1 MGMTKRMGHHNGAAL
16 DMTSML
22 DIVFIL
28 IIFFVVT
35 ASFTH
40 ESGVDVDR
48 PTGNPPS
55 VEKPDDGLLLQ
66 LASGQRILY
75 RGYAVDVGAAT
86 SLMKKFHVEHSD
98 QVIVLKLE
106 DGAQLGL
113 QVTLLD
119 RGRLAGL
126 PKGSIAVI

>member
-1 MGMTKRMGHHNGAAL
+1 MTVRERHHKSAAP
-16 DMTSML
+16 DMTPML

-28 IIFFVVT
+28 TIFFVVT

-40 ESGVDVDR
+40 EAGLDVDR
-48 PTGNPPS
+48 PKVSPPTT
-55 VEKPDDGLLLQ
+55 EKRDDGLLLQ
-66 LASGQRILY
+66 LVSGQRILY

-98 QVIVLKLE
+98 QVIVVKIE
-106 DGAQLGL
+106 DGAKLGL
-113 QVTLLD
+113 LVKLLD

-126 PKGSIAVI
+126 PKGSIVVI